1 MEHRDGMDRARRRFR
16 PLPRDRREIEVE
28 IDEEIAFHLEMRRRE
43 LIAQGLPP
51 SEAWEEARRRFG
63 DLETT
68 REVCMKSDGRL
79 ERRRAWGESLAD
91 ARRDLDLALRNV
103 RRRPAFSMLAAGT
116 LALGIGAAT
125 AVWSAVD
132 HVLLRPLPYRDA
144 ERVVTLRESNAAAG
158 APKQAVSPGNYHDW
172 RRLADSFSVTAIA
185 EPSGFDLTDGATPE
199 SFPAWR
205 VTEGWFGALGVEPL
219 HGRGFVAEDYEA
231 ASPWAPAAVVLSH
244 RLWQARYG
252 GDPDLVG
259 RTVEVNDEPA
269 TVVGILPPGLDFPE
283 PRDIWAP
290 KYWRVSARYDER
302 TERGSTYMTAVARLA
317 PGVDLET
324 ARREMDHVGELLAAE
339 HPATNAGI
347 GVAVTP
353 LREEIVG
360 EVRPALVVLLGAVAL
375 VLAIACANVAGLLLG
390 RASERGRELAV
401 RIALGA
407 SRARLARQVLAEG
420 LVLAVAGGAAGVAAA
435 WAALRVVRAVA
446 PPELPRLD
454 ALGLDGPVLAFAAG
468 LTLAV
473 ALACSAAPALRPAPR
488 GALRSAARAALGSR
502 SRGGSPLRRVLVV
515 AQVAVGLVLL
525 VGAGLLG
532 RSFLELTAN
541 DLGFEVER
549 RAALQLFLWDLYP
562 ERGPRDQ
569 AAMAIAE
576 RMEAVPGVR
585 EVAIVS
591 ALPFHPSQIDAT
603 DELEILG
610 RPPAP
615 AERRIVHTTLAS
627 PEYFPLA
634 GIPLLEG
641 RPFDDRD
648 RAGAPAVALINRTLA
663 RRFFPGEDPIGKR
676 VTVGVM
682 SAPAE
687 REIVGVVGDVRP
699 TAFDSDPRPELYI
712 PFAQSASGSLTYVVE
727 SAGDPAALLPALR
740 AAVWDVNA
748 DQPIYHADAVEEM
761 VATTLA
767 ARRFHLLLVGCL
779 SAAALALAM
788 VGIYGLL
795 SYLTRQRT
803 AEIGVRMALGA
814 TRGSVASLVVGSG
827 LRLAAAGVALGLAG
841 ALLVTRFLRP
851 LLYRVEPA
859 DPSTFAQIG
868 LLVIAVCALASYLPA
883 RRAAAAD
890 PVTALRAD

>member
-1 MEHRDGMDRARRRFR
+1 LEDRVGMDSPRRRFR
-16 PLPRDRREIEVE
+16 PLPRNRREIRFEV
-28 IDEEIAFHLEMRRRE
+28 DEEIAFHLEMRWRE
-43 LIAQGLPP
+43 LIAQGLSPAA
-51 SEAWEEARRRFG
+51 AWDEARRRFG

-79 ERRRAWGESLAD
+79 ERRRAWSESLAD
-91 ARRDLDLALRNV
+91 ARRDLALALRNM
-103 RRRPAFSMLAAGT
+103 RRRPAFSALAAGT
-116 LALGIGAAT
+116 LALGIGATT

-144 ERVVTLRESNAAAG
+144 ERVMTLRESDPAAG
-158 APKQAVSPGNYHDW
+158 APKQDVSPGNYHDW
-172 RRLADSFSVTAIA
+172 RRLAGGFSAMAIA
-185 EPSGFDLTDGATPE
+185 EPSGFDLTDGSTPE
-199 SFPAWR
+199 PVAAWR
-205 VTEGWFGALGVEPL
+205 VSEEWFTALGVEPVV
-219 HGRGFVAEDYEA
+219 GRGFVAEDYA
-231 ASPWAPAAVVLSH
+231 GSTGAPPAVVISH

-252 GDPDLVG
+252 GDLELVG
-259 RTVEVNDEPA
+259 RTIEVDRQAA
-269 TVVGILPPGLDFPE
+269 TVVGVLPPGLDYPE
-283 PRDIWAP
+283 PKDLWAP
-290 KYWRVSARYDER
+290 KTWRVGPRYDER
-302 TERGSTYMTAVARLA
+302 TERGSSYMTVVARLT
-317 PGVDLET
+317 PGAGLEA
-324 ARREMDHVGELLAAE
+324 ARREMEHVGELLAAE
-339 HPATNAGI
+339 HPATNAGV

-401 RIALGA
+401 RVALGA

-420 LVLAVAGGAAGVAAA
+420 LVLAVAGGVAGMAAA

-473 ALACSAAPALRPAPR
+473 AFACSAAPALRPAPR
-488 GALRSAARAALGSR
+488 GALRSSARAALGAR

-525 VGAGLLG
+525 VGAGLLA
-532 RSFLELTAN
+532 RSFLALTAN

-562 ERGPRDQ
+562 QRGARDQ
-569 AAMAIAE
+569 AAAAIAE
-576 RMEAVPGVR
+576 RMEALPGVR

-603 DELEILG
+603 DELGILG
-610 RPPAP
+610 RPPLP
-615 AERRIVHTTLAS
+615 GERRIVHTTVAS

-634 GIPLLEG
+634 GIPVVEG
-641 RPFDDRD
+641 RAFDDRD
-648 RAGAPAVALINRTLA
+648 RAGAPAVAVINRTLA
-663 RRFFPGEDPIGKR
+663 RRYFPGEDPIGKR
-676 VTVGVM
+676 VSVGVM

-699 TAFDSDPRPELYI
+699 TTFDSDPRAELYV
-712 PFAQSASGSLTYVVE
+712 PFAQSGNGSLTYVVE
-727 SAGDPAALLPALR
+727 TAGDPTPLLPALR
-740 AAVWDVNA
+740 AAVWDVNP
-748 DQPIYHADAVEEM
+748 DQSIYHAAAVEDL
-761 VATTLA
+761 VAATLA
-767 ARRFHLLLVGCL
+767 TRRFHLLLVGCL

-814 TRGSVASLVVGSG
+814 SRGSVASLVVGSG

-859 DPSTFAQIG
+859 DPSTFVQIG
-868 LLVIAVCALASYLPA
+868 LLVIAVCALACYLPA

-890 PVTALRAD
+890 PVTALRAE

>member
-1 MEHRDGMDRARRRFR
+1 MDRARRRFR

-43 LIAQGLPP
+43 LIAQGLTP

-79 ERRRAWGESLAD
+79 ERRRAWGESFAD
-91 ARRDLDLALRNV
+91 ARRDLALALRNV
-103 RRRPAFSMLAAGT
+103 RRRPAFSALAAGT
-116 LALGIGAAT
+116 LALGIGATT

-144 ERVVTLRESNAAAG
+144 EKVVTLRESDPVAG
-158 APKQAVSPGNYHDW
+158 APKQEVSPGNYHDW
-172 RRLADSFSVTAIA
+172 QRLAESFSAMALA

-199 SFPAWR
+199 TVAAWR
-205 VTEGWFGALGVEPL
+205 VTEEWFTALGVEPL
-219 HGRGFVAEDYEA
+219 HGRGLVAEDYA
-231 ASPWAPAAVVLSH
+231 VGPARPPAVVVISH
-244 RLWQARYG
+244 RLWRSRYG

-259 RTVEVNDEPA
+259 KTIEVDRQAA
-269 TVVGILPPGLDFPE
+269 TVVGVLPPGLDYPE
-283 PRDIWAP
+283 PRDLWAP
-290 KYWRVSARYDER
+290 KTWRVSVRYDER
-302 TERGSTYMTAVARLA
+302 ADRGSSYMQAVARLA
-317 PGVDLET
+317 PDADVES
-324 ARREMDHVGELLAAE
+324 ARREMDHVAELLAAE
-339 HPATNAGI
+339 YPATNAGV

-360 EVRPALVVLLGAVAL
+360 DVRPALVVLLGAVAL
-375 VLAIACANVAGLLLG
+375 VLAIAGANVAGLLLG

-401 RIALGA
+401 RAALGA
-407 SRARLARQVLAEG
+407 SRARLARQALAEG

-435 WAALRVVRAVA
+435 WAALRVVRTVA

-488 GALRSAARAALGSR
+488 GALRPGARAALGAR
-502 SRGGSPLRRVLVV
+502 TRGGSPLRRILVV
-515 AQVAVGLVLL
+515 AQVAVGLILL
-525 VGAGLLG
+525 VGAGLLA
-532 RSFLELTAN
+532 RSFLALTAN

-569 AAMAIAE
+569 AAAAISE
-576 RMEAVPGVR
+576 RLAAVPGVR

-603 DELEILG
+603 DELGILG
-610 RPPAP
+610 RPPRP
-615 AERRIVHTTLAS
+615 GERRIVHTTIAS

-634 GIPLLEG
+634 GIPLVEG
-641 RPFDDRD
+641 RSLDDRD
-648 RAGAPAVALINRTLA
+648 RTGAAAVAVINRTLA
-663 RRFFPGEDPIGKR
+663 RRFFPGEDPVGKR

-682 SAPAE
+682 SAPVE

-699 TAFDSDPRPELYI
+699 TAFDSDPRPELYV
-712 PFAQSASGSLTYVVE
+712 PFAQSGNGSLTFVVE
-727 SAGDPAALLPALR
+727 TAGDPTPLLPALR
-740 AAVWDVNA
+740 AGVWEVNPG
-748 DQPIYHADAVEEM
+748 QSIYHAAAVEDL
-761 VATTLA
+761 VAATLA

-779 SAAALALAM
+779 STAALALAM

-814 TRGSVASLVVGSG
+814 SRGSVASLVVGSG

-859 DPSTFAQIG
+859 DPSTFVQIG

-890 PVTALRAD
+890 PVTALRAE